1 MNKKEDL
8 DLFDIA
14 HILWSQK
21 IVIFSLTT
29 VFIILSLMFA
39 LILPNIYKSEALLM
53 PQEETSGMGGM
64 LGQYSGMAGLAGISI
79 PTESGTKSQEAISR
93 VRSFDFFSKYFLP
106 RIELANLVA
115 VKKWDSDQNI
125 VIYNKKIYDDETKK
139 WVGKPK
145 SEQEAYKSYK
155 RSLSII
161 EDKKTSFVILSMKHH
176 SPFIAQSWTQIIIDE
191 IHESMRDQD
200 KVQSTKSINFL
211 NSLSLTVQYE
221 EIKKALSSLQQEQ
234 MKQLMMIEA
243 NEDYIFKILDP
254 PIAPEKKSEPSRSI
268 IVILG
273 TLLGFIVS
281 IIYSLIKFYSK
292 KENKN

>member
-29 VFIILSLMFA
+29 AFIILSLMFA

-125 VIYNKKIYDDETKK
+125 LIYNKKIYDNETKK

-200 KVQSTKSINFL
+200 KIQSTKSINFL

>member
-29 VFIILSLMFA
+29 AFIILSLMFA

-200 KVQSTKSINFL
+200 KIQSTKSINFL

>member
-125 VIYNKKIYDDETKK
+125 LIYNKKIYDNETKK

-200 KVQSTKSINFL
+200 KIQSTKSINFL